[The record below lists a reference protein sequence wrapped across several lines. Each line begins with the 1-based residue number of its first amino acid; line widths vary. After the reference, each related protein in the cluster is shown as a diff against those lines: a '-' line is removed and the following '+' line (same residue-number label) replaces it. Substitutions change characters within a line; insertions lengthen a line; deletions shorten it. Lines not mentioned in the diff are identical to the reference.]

1 MLSPLIFLKELTA
14 FPHRGVGSE
23 YEKEAASLINKTLQN
38 IGFNTSEQQFRTPKT
53 YVPIVW
59 EFLGV
64 IIVGLLLVDVSGLVG
79 GIFIYLILRTVI
91 EALLYFD
98 WRLPFFN
105 TFDPWIGVQSQ
116 NIIGNVLPSTS
127 NLPKIILMAHY
138 DTAPVSA
145 LYKKQTANSFRN
157 SIRLSMLLMALCVP
171 LSILICIFPENQVL
185 FWVKYAFIIY
195 FLLQGIIGTI
205 DYFRKGFTNGA
216 SDNATGVVA
225 AIATAERLKDK
236 LKNHDLEIVLTSA
249 EEAGMIGA
257 YHYWKHRFDKNTT
270 SYLINFDTLG
280 AGELKFIT
288 QSGSWTTI
296 TYENIVK
303 HTAQK
308 LSETDT
314 RFSNVLAGKW
324 HTADFDTAWFARGGV
339 PCLTLAA
346 LDENGLMPR
355 IHRPED
361 TLDHVDTTP
370 MLQAIDFAEAI
381 CLELDK

>member
-1 MLSPLIFLKELTA
+1 MLSPLIFLKDLTA
-14 FPHRGVGSE
+14 FPHRGVGGE

-64 IIVGLLLVDVSGLVG
+64 IIVGLLLVHNSGLVG
-79 GIFIYLILRTVI
+79 GIFIYIVLRTVI
-91 EALLYFD
+91 DALLYFD
-98 WRLPFFN
+98 WRSPSSGVFEILM
-105 TFDPWIGVQSQ
+105 GVQSQ
-116 NIIGNVLPSTS
+116 NIIGNVTSLKS

-157 SIRLSMLLMALCVP
+157 SIRLSMLLMALCVL
-171 LSILICIFPENQVL
+171 LSILIYIFPENQVL
-185 FWVKYAFIIY
+185 FWVKYVFIVY
-195 FLLQGIIGTI
+195 FLLQGILGTI

-225 AIATAERLKDK
+225 AIATAERLKNK
-236 LKNHDLEIVLTSA
+236 LKNHEVEVVLTSA

-257 YHYWKHRFDKNTT
+257 YHYWKHRFDKKTT

-314 RFSNVLAGKW
+314 RFSNVFAGKW